1 MPVSAIKSINHAVC
15 LSLVGTY
22 NGSYFGVEKNS
33 FCLCLSSMSVLEK
46 SNLVVPFVK
55 VELTRSSS
63 ASKNPCL
70 LLS

>member
-33 FCLCLSSMSVLEK
+33 FCLCLSSMSVLENVKLGGTLRESGAYPEQFCIEK
-46 SNLVVPFVK
+46 SMF
-55 VELTRSSS
+55 T
-63 ASKNPCL
+63 A
-70 LLS
+70 